1 MPRKIVYN
9 DTSSSSYLNEVKS
22 AHLYL
27 SPPNTNTKKKITVFR
42 DVISEQKGKEVV
54 KKRNN

>member
-42 DVISEQKGKEVV
+42 DVILCLYDDSSTWESL
-54 KKRNN
+54 